1 MLEPITSYVAI
12 GDSFSEGL
20 MDPDPRVEDRYRGW
34 TDRLALMLTESSV
47 GSPDL
52 SYANLAIRGRLL
64 DRIVDVQVPQVLEMK
79 PDLVSLC
86 AGGNDCLR
94 PKADIDA
101 LAAKFERAVIAMRE
115 AGIEV
120 LMCNGFDTESSTPL
134 IRAVRPRVGV
144 YNAHLWSIAQRHG
157 CHMVDLW
164 GLRSLYAAEMWADDR
179 IHLSTEGHHLVAEQA
194 LATLE
199 SGRSLPVK
207 GFGLPA
213 RPTRAIREVMSEE
226 SRWARE
232 YLAPWVGRRLRGQ
245 SSGDTLDPKLAEL
258 TRVRDLVERSREVD
272 RAREN
277 GETGAAGEAG
287 TAGRT
292 GSGETHTR
300 AAGGVNAPQG
310 SER

>member
-34 TDRLALMLTESSV
+34 TDRLALMLTESAV

-64 DRIVDVQVPQVLEMK
+64 DRIVDDQVPQVLEMK

-120 LMCNGFDTESSTPL
+120 LMCNGFDTEFSTPL
-134 IRAVRPRVGV
+134 IRAVRPRVGI

-164 GLRSLYAAEMWADDR
+164 GLRSLYAAQMWADDR
-179 IHLSTEGHHLVAEQA
+179 IHLSTKGHHLVAEQA

-207 GFGLPA
+207 GFGVPA

-245 SSGDTLDPKLAEL
+245 SSGDTLDPKLPEL

-272 RAREN
+272 RAQKNDAAGRS
-277 GETGAAGEAG
+277 GGADLTDSGGTRPDETG
-287 TAGRT
+287 T
-292 GSGETHTR
+292 
-300 AAGGVNAPQG
+300 GGVHAARD
-310 SER
+310 SDR

>member
-20 MDPDPRVEDRYRGW
+20 MDSDPRAEDRYRGW
-34 TDRLALMLTESSV
+34 ADRLALMLTESPV

-64 DRIVDVQVPQVLEMK
+64 DRIVDDQAPQVLEMK

-86 AGGNDCLR
+86 AGAMTACARRPISMPWLR
-94 PKADIDA
+94 SSN
-101 LAAKFERAVIAMRE
+101 
-115 AGIEV
+115 V
-120 LMCNGFDTESSTPL
+120 LSSPCARPASRCSCATSFDTEFSTPL
-134 IRAVRPRVGV
+134 IRAVRPRVGI

-179 IHLSTEGHHLVAEQA
+179 IHLSTKGHHLVAEQA

-199 SGRSLPVK
+199 SGRSLPAK
-207 GFGLPA
+207 GFGVPA

-245 SSGDTLDPKLAEL
+245 SSGDALDPKLSEL

-272 RAREN
+272 RARDAGN
-277 GETGAAGEAG
+277 ASAGGAAGQ
-287 TAGRT
+287 TD
-292 GSGETHTR
+292 SGEVDEPR
-300 AAGGVNAPQG
+300 G
-310 SER
+310 SEG

>member
-1 MLEPITSYVAI
+1 MSRPKREGSLLLEPITSYVAI

-20 MDPDPRVEDRYRGW
+20 MDSDPRAEDRYRGW
-34 TDRLALMLTESSV
+34 ADRLALMLTESPV

-64 DRIVDVQVPQVLEMK
+64 DRIVDDQVPQVLEMK

-120 LMCNGFDTESSTPL
+120 LMCNGFDTEFSSPL
-134 IRAVRPRVGV
+134 IRAVRPRVGI

-179 IHLSTEGHHLVAEQA
+179 IHLSTKGHHLVAEQA

-199 SGRSLPVK
+199 SGRSLPAK
-207 GFGLPA
+207 GFGVPA

-245 SSGDTLDPKLAEL
+245 SSGDALDPKLSEL

-272 RAREN
+272 RARDAGN
-277 GETGAAGEAG
+277 ASAGGAAGQ
-287 TAGRT
+287 TD
-292 GSGETHTR
+292 SGEVDEPR
-300 AAGGVNAPQG
+300 G
-310 SER
+310 SEG